1 MKEIVRRYLLGLFV
15 CFVFALSP
23 LVKAYAGV
31 SYIPKIINYSVSDYK
46 AGNQNWAVAQGSDGK
61 MYIGNNRG
69 LLIFDGIHWTLR
81 KLPNNASVRSLYI
94 AENGRIYVGSFEEFG
109 YFEEDSRNE
118 LVYHSLS
125 DSVSSAHYNN
135 DEIWTISEYA
145 GEIYFQS
152 FRTFFVYNGKVV
164 RFGLSDYAPLYFFT
178 LGHELYA
185 QFMGS
190 GFYRKD
196 GIRFSE
202 LIPRSALNY
211 DDVVSVLPY
220 EGNRMLLV
228 TAVSG
233 LYLYDEAKEELTPWK
248 IPAGELLRPAVAN
261 RAVMMRDST
270 YIVGTIS
277 NGLVAFNKQGEQL
290 WHVNRE
296 NGLINNTVLRL
307 YADRFDNLWVAM
319 DNGIA
324 QVRVSSP
331 IYVYEPL
338 EAQIGMVHDMVIDKG
353 IMYLASNQGVYQLSA
368 TDPYPEPVPGSQEQ
382 TWYITDVGNQLI
394 AGHNKGTLMVESNKA
409 TRIPGPNGGGTA
421 LRKTILHGKEI
432 LLQTSY
438 QPLSVFTRD
447 VTGRWQFSHNVEGFK
462 NLIKTFEVDP
472 SGNIWASHMHKG
484 IYRLRL
490 DETLTKVKEME
501 YIGKLEPGN
510 QEGVINVMKLRGRI
524 VFSDGRKFY
533 TYEDLTGKI
542 VPYDLLNEN
551 FPDLSDTY
559 RIVPLNNDLYWF
571 IRNTEY
577 VLLAYEAGRFNVRMC
592 VPFTLFDNPTIEDRG
607 NIYVDSDGTS
617 YFCLN
622 GGIARYSPGRSVTDT
637 AGVALTL
644 SSAKAYD
651 RRDNR
656 SLSLASKGGETA
668 ASAVSELAYRY
679 NNVFFKFSY
688 PDFSGRRFHI
698 FYKLD
703 GFDSDWTE
711 GTPDFQRN
719 YLNLPYGN
727 FVLHAV
733 VKDDTGTEIS
743 SFEYPFKVR
752 RPFYSSWFA
761 LILYFAL
768 SLFILVALV
777 RAYTIWIVSRE
788 KKANEEEKRLQEEQ
802 LKSQE
807 QLITQLKNDQLEND
821 LTYKS
826 KELASATLSVISHN
840 DFLDGL
846 KKEILSQQQSG
857 TYTKRFFDKLVHMI
871 DENISSEDEWAIFQ
885 TNFDRIHENFFI
897 KLKERYPDLTPGDL
911 RLCALLRLNM
921 PTKDMARMQNLSIR
935 GVEAARYRLRKKL
948 DLPEGLNL
956 VDFMIQF
963 K

>member
-1 MKEIVRRYLLGLFV
+1 MRRIVRRYFGSLII
-15 CFVFALSP
+15 CFVFALLPS
-23 LVKAYAGV
+23 VTAYAGV
-31 SYIPKIINYSVSDYK
+31 SYIPKIINYSVNDYK
-46 AGNQNWAVAQGSDGK
+46 AGNQNWAVAQGADGK

-94 AENGRIYVGSFEEFG
+94 AEDGRIYVGSFEEFG
-109 YFEEDSRNE
+109 YFEQDSRNE
-118 LVYHSLS
+118 LVYYSLS
-125 DSVSSAHYNN
+125 DSVANAHYNN
-135 DEIWTISEYA
+135 DEVWTINEYE

-164 RFGLSDYAPLYFFT
+164 RIGLSEYAPLYFFKS
-178 LGHELYA
+178 GHELYA

-190 GFYRKD
+190 GFHRKD

-202 LIPRSALNY
+202 IIPRVLLNN

-220 EGNRMLLV
+220 EGSRMLLV
-228 TAVSG
+228 TALNG
-233 LYLYDEAKEELTPWK
+233 LYLYDEAKEELSPWK
-248 IPAGELLRPAVAN
+248 IPAGDLLKTGVAN
-261 RAVMMRDST
+261 RAVMMKDST

-277 NGLVAFNKQGEQL
+277 DGLVAFNKKGEEL

-307 YADRFDNLWVAM
+307 FADHSDNLWVAM

-324 QVRVSSP
+324 QIQVSSP
-331 IYVYEPL
+331 IYFYEPL
-338 EAQIGMVHDMVIDKG
+338 EAQIGMIHDLVIDDR
-353 IMYLASNQGVYQLSA
+353 IMYLASNQGVYQL
-368 TDPYPEPVPGSQEQ
+368 TENDTYPKLIPGTQEQ
-382 TWYITDVGNQLI
+382 TWYITNVGNQLI
-394 AGHNKGTLMVESNKA
+394 AGHNKGTLMVEPNKA

-447 VTGRWQFSHNVEGFK
+447 ASGRWQFSHNVEGFK
-462 NLIKTFEVDP
+462 NLIKSFEVDP
-472 SGNIWASHMHKG
+472 TGNIWASHMYKG

-490 DETLTKVKEME
+490 DETLTKVKEAE

-510 QEGVINVMKLRGRI
+510 EEGMISVMKLRGRI

-542 VPYDLLNEN
+542 VPYDLLNKE

-559 RIVPLNNDLYWF
+559 RIIPLNNDLYWF

-577 VLLAYEAGRFNVRMC
+577 VLLAYESGRFNLRLRI
-592 VPFTLFDNPTIEDRG
+592 PFTLFNNPTIEDRG

-637 AGVALTL
+637 TGVELTL
-644 SSAKAYD
+644 SSVKAYD
-651 RRDNR
+651 RHAKK
-656 SLSLASKGGETA
+656 SLSLPCKGAETSETDVSYLDY
-668 ASAVSELAYRY
+668 SA
-679 NNVFFKFSY
+679 NNISFEFSY
-688 PDFSGRRFHI
+688 PDFSGRRFRI
-698 FYKLD
+698 FYKLNGLD
-703 GFDSDWTE
+703 NEWTE

-733 VKDDTGTEIS
+733 VKDDTGKEVAS
-743 SFEYPFKVR
+743 CEYPFRVK
-752 RPFYSSWFA
+752 RPFYTSWFA

-768 SLFILVALV
+768 SLFTLVALV
-777 RAYTIWIVSRE
+777 RAYTTWVVSRE
-788 KKANEEEKRLQEEQ
+788 KKANEEEIRLQEEQ
-802 LKSQE
+802 LKAQE
-807 QLITQLKNDQLEND
+807 QLIVKLKNERLEND

-921 PTKDMARMQNLSIR
+921 PTKDMARMQNLTTR

-948 DLPEGLNL
+948 DLPEGYNL